1 MCGKTEN
8 INKKDNFGFDMMFRK
23 RNKNLSGSL
32 NDLAWQK
39 FKKNKISLYALYI
52 IFFALLTGVLGY
64 LITPDK
70 TSFANS
76 QILEIS
82 AKKPGFKCMLLKVR
96 KNEQL
101 EKPGFF
107 QKMIFGIKDEFSYIP
122 INNYYFENE
131 KLIVEEFNDIEN
143 EESFYTELN
152 PIDVIEKV
160 KYGSNIKFKNGT
172 YYFISIQGDPGE
184 LTLQETQNILEQNH
198 IITKRYFLGTDRFG
212 RDLLSRLLI
221 GTRISL
227 SVGFISVLISLIIGI
242 TLGAVAGYFKGF
254 VDDIIMWLINVV
266 WSIPT
271 LLMVIAITLVI
282 GKGFWQI
289 FIAVGLT
296 MWVEVARVVRGQVLS
311 IREKDY
317 VEAARA
323 LGYSNT
329 RIIFRHIMPNAMNP
343 VIIVSAA
350 NFATAILLEA
360 GLSFLGIG
368 VQPPV
373 PSWGT
378 MIKEHYGYIIMDKAY
393 LAILPGIAIMLMVL
407 CFTLVGNG
415 LRDAFDTKSKS

>member
-1 MCGKTEN
+1 
-8 INKKDNFGFDMMFRK
+8 MMFRK